1 MGSVNFEVLIR
12 YFFSCLNK
20 MSVFDVLHRLVTY
33 LWTKRY
39 KCCIKSANYVM
50 LTRAM
55 FCGLAFV
62 MLYCRFTFV
71 SFVNVFNLNVPYIY
85 IYF

>member
-1 MGSVNFEVLIR
+1 MGRVNIRVLIR

-20 MSVFDVLHRLVTY
+20 MRVFDVLHRLVTY

-50 LTRAM
+50 LTYVQ
-55 FCGLAFV
+55 CLVGLINRGTCHV
-62 MLYCRFTFV
+62 IL
-71 SFVNVFNLNVPYIY
+71 
-85 IYF
+85 